1 MSVYKFIEDEKKF
14 FCVTDKLNVMPFRF
28 CRLALSGDKTA
39 AVLRRWRG
47 AARFFRDGSGRRG
60 GISDVAGVFPVGG
73 YRRPLWYDIM
83 TI

>member
-1 MSVYKFIEDEKKF
+1 MRMSVYKFVEDEKKY

-47 AARFFRDGSGRRG
+47 TFLPRREAGGAAVFLMWREFFPLAAIAARFGM
-60 GISDVAGVFPVGG
+60 I
-73 YRRPLWYDIM
+73 
-83 TI
+83 